1 MAYRTYINDHE
12 WLGNNIMFDNIYKE
26 LKRQGCPFDDNDNCV
41 KSFQVKDLDALVKA
55 CEKDIVELREKWLVN
70 TYKPTDIA
78 TANFIFEGHGLY
90 GSDLTLNLNDY
101 QKHAFI
107 FISSNLLEYVGWD
120 NINIE
125 CKVIDGKVI
134 NHFTLKEG
142 AKCEFKAF

>member
-12 WLGNNIMFDNIYKE
+12 WLGNNVMFDNIYKE
-26 LKRQGCPFDDNDNCV
+26 LKRQGCPFKDDDGYIE
-41 KSFQVKDLDALVKA
+41 SFQVKDLDALVKA
-55 CEKDIVELREKWLVN
+55 CERDIVELRDKWLSN
-70 TYKPTDIA
+70 TYKSTDIA
-78 TANFIFEGHGLY
+78 TANYIFEGHGLY
-90 GSDLTLNLNDY
+90 GSDLTLSLNEY

-120 NINIE
+120 NINLGGE
-125 CKVIDGKVI
+125 VVDGKFI